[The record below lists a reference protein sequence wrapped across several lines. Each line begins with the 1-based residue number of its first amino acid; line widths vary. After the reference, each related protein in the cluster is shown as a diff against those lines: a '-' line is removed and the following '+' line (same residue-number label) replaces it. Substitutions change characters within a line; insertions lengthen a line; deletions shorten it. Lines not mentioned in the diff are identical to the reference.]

1 MLPVWRNRPLKI
13 YQFTKDV
20 CVEGVK
26 YREGDTVGEG
36 DILRGCLESCLRV
49 GWLVEDEQPQP
60 VLKPVP
66 VEQPKKK

>member
-1 MLPVWRNRPLKI
+1 MKI

-26 YREGDTVGEG
+26 YAAGDTISES
-36 DILRGCLESCLRV
+36 DILRGCLESGLRV
-49 GWLVEDEQPQP
+49 GWLVEDEQPPP
-60 VLKPVP
+60 VMKPAP